1 MLKMLLCILCAFLI
15 GICLLQL
22 RQQELELRH
31 QTADLQMRIQARQ
44 VRLWNQQLEI
54 AVYTAPDAMRK
65 SIEDQGLK
73 LAPAAKLPEEAGDW
87 VGMNRKPAQAP
98 VAQATRR

>member
-31 QTADLQMRIQARQ
+31 QTADLQMRIQAKQ
-44 VRLWNQQLEI
+44 ARLWNQQLEI
-54 AVYTAPDAMRK
+54 AVYTAPNAMTQT
-65 SIEDQGLK
+65 IAQQGLK
-73 LAPAAKLPEEAGDW
+73 LSPAAKLPEEAGDW
-87 VGMNRKPAQAP
+87 AGMNRKAVQAP
-98 VAQATRR
+98 VAQAGR